1 VFTEAEARQIQERFG
16 PAFKKVI
23 AKIDEL
29 SGIDKEAIE
38 PPSSAFR
45 IAELARRGHTRLM
58 ELPPGVA
65 DPIFLCELALE
76 LKMPVG
82 ELAERMSAHEL
93 TVVWPAF
100 FRHKSARG

>member
-1 VFTEAEARQIQERFG
+1 
-16 PAFKKVI
+16 
-23 AKIDEL
+23 
-29 SGIDKEAIE
+29 
-38 PPSSAFR
+38 
-45 IAELARRGHTRLM
+45 M

-93 TVVWPAF
+93 AVIWPAF
-100 FRHKSARG
+100 FRYKQREAQREADKRDAKGKVR